1 MSNGRNRSNAAVLD
15 YPVDTPSRGPRKPG
29 REEELEGILAAI
41 NQAQATLEFE
51 LDGTIITASESFL
64 KMVDYR
70 LEEVQGKHQSIF
82 VDEAT
87 RQSGAYREFW
97 AKLNRGEPHIDEKR
111 RKGKDGKDVW
121 MQLNY
126 LPVFDR
132 NGKPF
137 KVFEYVRDVT
147 QEKLKLADLQ
157 GQIAAIS
164 RTQAVIEF
172 QMDGTILTANDNF
185 LNIFGYTLDE
195 LKGKHHSMFVDQATK
210 QSVEY
215 REFWAKLNRGESH
228 SEEKKRIGKGGK
240 EVFLQLNYNPILDMD
255 GRCFKVIEYCT
266 DVTEQVKARQEVA
279 NLASFLEN
287 MPIALASLDKEHT
300 VTYLNKK
307 AAEVAGRSQADC
319 KGKKFWDLFYDSPA
333 CHENTC
339 GAGEAMRT
347 GQVTSR
353 EAVTQVRGKE
363 WPIRVVCSPRYEGDT
378 VTGVFQVMIDMRE
391 EVEARREVAKKA
403 AEEKAAGEELK
414 AKVNSILEVVSA
426 AAKGDLTRDV
436 PVKGSDAIGQ
446 MGEGLGKF
454 FGDLRHSIGGIGQTA
469 TTLSSAAEEL
479 TAVSQQMSANAE
491 ETATQANVV
500 SAASEQVSKNVQTV
514 ATGTEEM
521 GASIR
526 EIAKNVNEA
535 AKVATTAVKMA
546 ESTNETVG
554 KLGES
559 SAEIGKVIKVITS
572 IAQQTNLLALN
583 ATIEAARAGEAGKGF
598 AVVANEVK
606 ELAKQTAKATEDI
619 SQKIDAIQT
628 DTKGAVHAIG
638 QISGIINQI
647 NEISGTIAT
656 AVEEQTATTNEMAR
670 NVSEAAKGSS
680 EIAGNITGVA
690 KAAQDTTVG
699 ASDTQKAAK
708 ELSRM
713 AGDLQK
719 LVSSFKC

>member
-15 YPVDTPSRGPRKPG
+15 PPAGAQSNTPRKPS
-29 REEELEGILAAI
+29 REEELEGVLAAI
-41 NQAQATLEFE
+41 NKAQATLEFE
-51 LDGTIITASESFL
+51 LDGTIITANDHFL
-64 KMVDYR
+64 KMVDYT
-70 LEEVQGKHQSIF
+70 LADVQGKHQSIF

-87 RQSGAYREFW
+87 KQSSAYREFW
-97 AKLNRGEPHIDEKR
+97 AKLNRGEPHFDEKR

-132 NGKPF
+132 NGKPY

-147 QEKLKLADLQ
+147 KEKLQIADLE
-157 GQIAAIS
+157 GQAAAIS

-172 QMDGTILTANDNF
+172 KMDGTIIKANDNF

-195 LKGKHHSMFVDQATK
+195 LKGKHHSVFVDEATRR
-210 QSVEY
+210 SSEY
-215 REFWAKLNRGESH
+215 REFWAMLNRGESH

-240 EVFLQLNYNPILDMD
+240 EIWLQLNYNPIQDMD
-255 GRCFKVIEYCT
+255 GKYFKVVEYCT
-266 DVTEQVKARQEVA
+266 DVTEQVKARLEVA
-279 NLASFLEN
+279 QLASFLEL
-287 MPIALASLDKEHT
+287 MPIALASLDKDHT
-300 VTYLNKK
+300 ITYMNRS
-307 AAEVAGRSQADC
+307 AAEVAGRSSEES
-319 KGKKFWDLFYDSPA
+319 KGRKFWDVFYDSPA
-333 CHENTC
+333 CRDGSC

-347 GQVTSR
+347 GKVTSR
-353 EAVTQVRGKE
+353 EAMTQVRGKE
-363 WPIRVVCSPRYEGDT
+363 WPIRVVCSPRYDGDN
-378 VTGVFQVMIDMRE
+378 VVGVFQIMVDISD
-391 EVEARREVAKKA
+391 EVKARRDVAER
-403 AEEKAAGEELK
+403 AEKEKVATEELK
-414 AKVNSILEVVSA
+414 TKVSSILEVVSSA
-426 AAKGDLTRDV
+426 EKGDLTQEVTVR
-436 PVKGSDAIGQ
+436 GSDAIGQ
-446 MGEGLGKF
+446 MGEALAKF
-454 FGDLRHSIGGIGQTA
+454 FGDLRRSIGGIGQTA
-469 TTLSSAAEEL
+469 TTLSSASEEL

-491 ETATQANVV
+491 ETSTQANVV
-500 SAASEQVSKNVQTV
+500 SAASEEVSKNVQTV

-690 KAAQDTTVG
+690 KAAQDTTIG

-719 LVSSFKC
+719 LVSSFKY